1 MTSNTAARA
10 ALFLALAIVTLG
22 ASVGGARAASNISTG
37 QGHFLKKTA
46 EHGMAEVE
54 LAKLARDK
62 AMRDEVKQFADRM
75 VADHTK
81 ANDEVTAL
89 ATSNGV
95 KLPDGPDKKHAKEKD
110 KLAKLSGPD
119 FDREFMRRMV
129 KDHKEAVE
137 DFRKQA
143 KAKHPNDVNAF
154 AAKTLPTL
162 EDHLRMA
169 QVTYDITAAGKRTGD
184 RQTGSTKK

>member
-1 MTSNTAARA
+1 
-10 ALFLALAIVTLG
+10 
-22 ASVGGARAASNISTG
+22 
-37 QGHFLKKTA
+37 
-46 EHGMAEVE
+46 
-54 LAKLARDK
+54 
-62 AMRDEVKQFADRM
+62 M

-89 ATSNGV
+89 AMSNGV

-119 FDREFMRRMV
+119 FDREYMRKMV
-129 KDHKEAVE
+129 KDHKEAVK
-137 DFRKQA
+137 DFRKEA

-154 AAKTLPTL
+154 AAKTLPVL

-169 QVTYDITAAGKRTGD
+169 QVTYDIAASGKRTGD